1 MARLWD
7 PWRELSL
14 LEKQVNDVF
23 HQAARAQN
31 SGAWVPGLDAF
42 QKDGTVVV
50 HMELPGVRP
59 EQVDVHIE
67 DGTLVIRGE
76 RQADDIG
83 EGGMWIRRERRFG
96 GFERHIVLPEGTEY
110 EAIEASFD
118 LGVLE
123 LRIPEPKMKEPQR
136 VAIKVG
142 GGTPPVEAQSSAADA
157 APGGGPALRSQQL
170 SSSG

>member
-23 HQAARAQN
+23 HQAARAQ
-31 SGAWVPGLDAF
+31 SGGAWVPGLDAL
-42 QKDGTVVV
+42 QKDGLVVV

-59 EQVDVHIE
+59 EQVEVHIE

-76 RQADDIG
+76 RLADNIG
-83 EGGMWIRRERRFG
+83 EGGTWIRRERRFG
-96 GFERHIVLPEGTEY
+96 SFERHIVLPEGTDY

-118 LGVLE
+118 LGVLQ

-142 GGTPPVEAQSSAADA
+142 GGTPTVQAQSSPGGDSPPVEAQSTEA
-157 APGGGPALRSQQL
+157 RS
-170 SSSG
+170 